1 MCDLAVFHLPDLVYD
16 IAHDYPGGIPA
27 LAARMGKSANVLNKQ
42 VNPNIDTHKCSIEDL
57 VTILDFADADKRYT
71 HAVCANSG
79 GVFVSTEHLD
89 GISDMALLE
98 TYTQLMA
105 KFGEFSKNFH
115 QALSD
120 QRVTKA
126 EIAAIKRDMYALNAA
141 GACLIARLE
150 SLVDE

>member
-1 MCDLAVFHLPDLVYD
+1 MNISVFHLPDLVYD
-16 IAHDYPGGIPA
+16 IAHDYPGGIPT

-42 VNPNIDTHKCSIEDL
+42 VNPNIDSHRLNLDDL
-57 VTILDFADADKRYT
+57 ITIIDYADPANKFT
-71 HAVCANSG
+71 HALCANSG

-105 KFGEFSKNFH
+105 KYGEFSQNFH
-115 QALSD
+115 KALSD
-120 QRVTKA
+120 QRVTSQ
-126 EIAAIKRDMYALNAA
+126 EVAAIKRDMYAINAA
-141 GACLIARLE
+141 GAALVARLE